1 MTQREIANTFAD
13 QPTTIGVVRVPKWGI
28 IGRLLGLYRTKEL
41 SIAGLPLGKVQLIAA
56 EFDDMLGGKAVEGMI
71 QSDQINLLLKSNLPQ
86 LIKVIGMAVSKGAKM
101 PSRDLMTALNEQ
113 FTMPELAEA
122 ISEVYRRLDLSTFF
136 GILALTK
143 SLNLSDTQD
152 PQVHGQPSSIPPS
165 LPKDG
170 PSIS

>member
-1 MTQREIANTFAD
+1 MA
-13 QPTTIGVVRVPKWGI
+13 
-28 IGRLLGLYRTKEL
+28 L
-41 SIAGLPLGKVQLIAA
+41 SGLPLGKVQLIAA
-56 EFDDMLGGKAVEGMI
+56 EFDDMVGGEEVEGMI
-71 QSDQINLLLKSNLPQ
+71 QSDQINVLLKNNLPQ
-86 LIKVIGMAVSKGAKM
+86 LTKVIGMAVCKGAKM
-101 PSRDLMTALNEQ
+101 PSRDIIAALNEQ

-143 SLNLSDTQD
+143 SLNLSDTPD
-152 PQVHGQPSSIPPS
+152 PQVHGQLSSTPPS